1 MADTGYDHSNRRA
14 ALTIDFAGACEAFL
28 AALARGAAKLSN
40 RAMRA
45 WICMMLFATACK
57 GTPDCASAV
66 SGAVDRMIANAH
78 ATMPPA
84 AAANVARLRDPMKR
98 FITDACVDDH
108 WADSV
113 VACIARAGT
122 QHELD
127 ACDKQLTKDQ
137 RDSEHKHMDEIV
149 KAANEPM
156 GVQPRAGS
164 AGSAR

>member
-1 MADTGYDHSNRRA
+1 MADTAWNHSNRRA
-14 ALTIDFAGACEAFL
+14 ALTIDFVGRVRRVR
-28 AALARGAAKLSN
+28 AALARRAAKLSN
-40 RAMRA
+40 RVMRA
-45 WICMMLFATACK
+45 WICVMVFATACK

-66 SGAVDRMIANAH
+66 NGAVDRMIAHAH

-113 VACIARAGT
+113 VSCIARAGT

-127 ACDKQLTKDQ
+127 DCDKQLTKDQ